1 MDIVIQSPSESHL
14 SAWNDLWEAYLTFYE
29 TEADPGNSRV
39 LWDRIQDPQN
49 RIRCRVAVEQG
60 RVIGLVH
67 YFPHSDTWN
76 SRPVCYLQD
85 LYVEESRRGRGVGEM
100 LVRSVVEDADRNDW
114 SGVYWMT
121 AEDNERARVLYDR
134 LAGGPTGFIV
144 YEVKMPMSDGM

>member
-1 MDIVIQSPSESHL
+1 MDIVVQSPSELHR

-29 TEADPGNSRV
+29 TEADPDNSRV
-39 LWDRIQDPQN
+39 LWARIQNPEN
-49 RIRCRVAVEQG
+49 CIRCHVAVEQG

-85 LYVEESRRGRGVGEM
+85 LFVEESRRGSGVGEM
-100 LVRSVVEDADRNDW
+100 LVRSVVDDVDRNDW
-114 SGVYWMT
+114 SGVYWLT

-144 YEVKMPMSDGM
+144 YEVKAPMSDGM